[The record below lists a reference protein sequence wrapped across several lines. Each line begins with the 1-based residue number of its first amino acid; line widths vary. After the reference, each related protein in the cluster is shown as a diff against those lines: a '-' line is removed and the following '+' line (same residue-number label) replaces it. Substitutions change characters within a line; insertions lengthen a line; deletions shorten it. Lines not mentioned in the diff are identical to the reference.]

1 MVRCTIPPCRAAV
14 RLNSGVRCRMRFRS
28 VVALTAWTVAATA
41 LSGCSDASDL
51 LPRTHSPPAAAHRA
65 ISAEAK
71 VVSLGRKADAMSYMR
86 IEGEYSNQSRHCSG
100 TASAGYPR
108 RVVPYTGLAATLPTQ
123 LTGPSAACPLL
134 LTSVQFVL
142 LDGKGKQVARG
153 ATWISAASAGQ
164 ESHTCFVDTGPGYCL
179 LNGAA
184 SLRNRERQREK
195 EIGVVSVRWHTQP
208 APNNSFKPRPL
219 RGSA

>member
-1 MVRCTIPPCRAAV
+1 MKFLSLIAFMTWI
-14 RLNSGVRCRMRFRS
+14 
-28 VVALTAWTVAATA
+28 VAAPA

-51 LPRTHSPPAAAHRA
+51 LPRVHSPPAGGHSA

-71 VVSLGRKADAMSYMR
+71 LVSLGRKADAMSSMR
-86 IEGEYSNQSRHCSG
+86 IEAEYSNQSRHCSIG
-100 TASAGYPR
+100 ASPGYPR
-108 RVVPYTGLAATLPTQ
+108 RLVRYVNLTAILPTQ
-123 LTGPSAACPLL
+123 LAGPSPACPLL

-142 LDGKGKQVARG
+142 LDSKGKQVARG
-153 ATWISAASAGQ
+153 ATWISSASTGE
-164 ESHTCFVDTGPGYCL
+164 ESHTCFVDTGTGYCL

-184 SLRNRERQREK
+184 SLRSRESQRDK
-195 EIGVVSVRWHTQP
+195 EIGIVSVRWHLQP

>member
-1 MVRCTIPPCRAAV
+1 MKFLSLIAFMTCI
-14 RLNSGVRCRMRFRS
+14 
-28 VVALTAWTVAATA
+28 VAAPA

-51 LPRTHSPPAAAHRA
+51 LPQTHSPSAGGHST

-71 VVSLGRKADAMSYMR
+71 LISLGRKADAMSYMR
-86 IEGEYSNQSRHCSG
+86 IEGEYSNQSRHCSRS
-100 TASAGYPR
+100 ASAGYPR
-108 RVVPYTGLAATLPTQ
+108 RLVPHVSLTAILPTQ
-123 LTGPSAACPLL
+123 LAGPSPACPLL

-142 LDGKGKQVARG
+142 LDSTGKQVARG
-153 ATWISAASAGQ
+153 GTWIGPASAGH
-164 ESHTCFVDTGPGYCL
+164 ESHTCFVDTGSGYCL

-184 SLRNRERQREK
+184 SLRSRESQRDK
-195 EIGVVSVRWHTQP
+195 EIGIVSVRWHIQP